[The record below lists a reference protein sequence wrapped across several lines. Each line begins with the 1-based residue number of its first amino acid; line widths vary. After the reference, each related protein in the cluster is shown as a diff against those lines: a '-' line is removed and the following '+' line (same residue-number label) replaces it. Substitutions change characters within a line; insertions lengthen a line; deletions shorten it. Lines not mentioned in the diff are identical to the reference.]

1 LRAWYDGEE
10 KGAFTPFSGKA
21 QEIHDYIVNSGRAGD
36 WIGVAKSLVNRT
48 DQYRPGKPYMRD
60 VPDLKERLKVELSG
74 AVAGAN
80 DHHWEEIADWLFD
93 EAKPY

>member
-1 LRAWYDGEE
+1 M
-10 KGAFTPFSGKA
+10 
-21 QEIHDYIVNSGRAGD
+21 NSGQAGD

-48 DQYRPGKPYMRD
+48 DQYRPGKPYLRD
-60 VPDLKERLKVELSG
+60 VPDLKERLKDELSG